1 MKKETLFLSITA
13 IIIGICIPK
22 FAIGQ
27 YNNLSKSQLITKIEK
42 LEETNK
48 NLKQELT
55 DKTTELNTFMEKA
68 KGQKYSPEIDEM
80 LNIEDT
86 TLFNVGFKQFDL
98 ASVHPRSREMYQW
111 ISNIHGLG
119 KLLKQIK
126 EEHLSIENLNAI
138 ITNPNLPATTK
149 AASLEQLPLLNTSI
163 KENIRTADKL
173 REKIELSY
181 NEMKKTFSISQM
193 DYYNGL
199 VDKLN
204 NYINLYFE

>member
-55 DKTTELNTFMEKA
+55 DKTTELNTFKEKA
-68 KGQKYSPEIDEM
+68 KSQKYSPEIDEM

-98 ASVHPRSREMYQW
+98 TSVHPRSREMYQW

-119 KLLKQIK
+119 ELLKQIK

-138 ITNPNLPATTK
+138 ITNPSLPATTK
-149 AASLEQLPLLNTSI
+149 SASLEQLPLLNTSI
-163 KENIRTADKL
+163 KENIRNADKL
-173 REKIELSY
+173 REIIELSY

>member
-27 YNNLSKSQLITKIEK
+27 YNNLSKSQLISKIEK
-42 LEETNK
+42 LEEANK
-48 NLKQELT
+48 NLEQELK
-55 DKTTELNTFMEKA
+55 DKTAELNTFKEKA
-68 KGQKYSPEIDEM
+68 KDQKYSPEIDEM

-86 TLFNVGFKQFDL
+86 TLFNVGFKQFDP

-111 ISNIHGLG
+111 IINIHSLG
-119 KLLKQIK
+119 EILNQIK
-126 EEHLSIENLNAI
+126 EEHLSIENHNDI
-138 ITNPNLPATTK
+138 ITNPNFPATTK
-149 AASLEQLPLLNTSI
+149 SASLEQLPLLNTSI
-163 KENIRTADKL
+163 TEHIRNADKL

-181 NEMKKTFSISQM
+181 NEMKKTFSIGQI

>member
-1 MKKETLFLSITA
+1 MKKEALFLSITA

-27 YNNLSKSQLITKIEK
+27 YNNLSKSQLISKIEK
-42 LEETNK
+42 LEEKNK
-48 NLKQELT
+48 NLEQELT
-55 DKTTELNTFMEKA
+55 DKTAELNAFKEKA

-86 TLFNVGFKQFDL
+86 TIFNVGFKQFDPT
-98 ASVHPRSREMYQW
+98 SVHPRSREMYQW

-119 KLLKQIK
+119 ELLKQIK

-149 AASLEQLPLLNTSI
+149 SASLEQLPLLNTSI
-163 KENIRTADKL
+163 KENIRNADKL
-173 REKIELSY
+173 REIIELSY

-204 NYINLYFE
+204 NYINPYFE

>member
-1 MKKETLFLSITA
+1 MKKEALFLSITA

-27 YNNLSKSQLITKIEK
+27 YNNLSKSQLISKIEK
-42 LEETNK
+42 LEEKNK
-48 NLKQELT
+48 NLEQELT
-55 DKTTELNTFMEKA
+55 DKTAELNAFKEKA

-86 TLFNVGFKQFDL
+86 TIFNVGFKQFDP
-98 ASVHPRSREMYQW
+98 ASVHPRSREMHQW

-119 KLLKQIK
+119 ELLKQIK

-149 AASLEQLPLLNTSI
+149 SASLEQLPLLNTSI
-163 KENIRTADKL
+163 KENIRNADKL
-173 REKIELSY
+173 REIIELSY

>member
-55 DKTTELNTFMEKA
+55 DKTTELNTFKEKA
-68 KGQKYSPEIDEM
+68 NGQKYSPEIDEM

-86 TLFNVGFKQFDL
+86 TIFNVGFKQFDP

-119 KLLKQIK
+119 EILIQIK

-138 ITNPNLPATTK
+138 ITNPSLPATTK
-149 AASLEQLPLLNTSI
+149 SASLEQLPLLNTSI

>member
-1 MKKETLFLSITA
+1 MKKETLFLSIIV

-22 FAIGQ
+22 YAIGQ
-27 YNNLSKSQLITKIEK
+27 YNNLSKSQLISKIEK
-42 LEETNK
+42 LEEKNK
-48 NLKQELT
+48 NLEQELT
-55 DKTTELNTFMEKA
+55 DKTAELNAFKEKA

-86 TLFNVGFKQFDL
+86 TIFNVGFKQFDP
-98 ASVHPRSREMYQW
+98 ASVHSRSREMYQW

-119 KLLKQIK
+119 EILIQIK

-149 AASLEQLPLLNTSI
+149 SASLEQLPLLNKSI
-163 KENIRTADKL
+163 KENIRNADKL
-173 REKIELSY
+173 REIIELSY

>member
-111 ISNIHGLG
+111 ISNIHGLD

-138 ITNPNLPATTK
+138 ITNLNLPATTK

>member
-1 MKKETLFLSITA
+1 MKRLSVILSLLLFV
-13 IIIGICIPK
+13 IGISIPK
-22 FAIGQ
+22 YAIGQ
-27 YNNLSKSQLITKIEK
+27 YEKLSKLEQLEK
-42 LEETNK
+42 LKALKSK
-48 NLKQELT
+48 NDSLIEQLNNRIAEL
-55 DKTTELNTFMEKA
+55 DSIKEKTQS
-68 KGQKYSPEIDEM
+68 QKYSPEIDEM

-86 TLFNVGFKQFDL
+86 TIFNVGFKQFDP

-119 KLLKQIK
+119 EILIQIK
-126 EEHLSIENLNAI
+126 EEHLSIENLNDI

-149 AASLEQLPLLNTSI
+149 SASLEQLPLLNTSI

>member
-1 MKKETLFLSITA
+1 MKKEVLFLSITA

-22 FAIGQ
+22 FAVGQ
-27 YNNLSKSQLITKIEK
+27 YNNMSKNQLISKIEK
-42 LEETNK
+42 LEEKNK
-48 NLKQELT
+48 SLEKELK
-55 DKTTELNTFMEKA
+55 DKNDELNAIKKKA
-68 KGQKYSPEIDEM
+68 QSQKYSPEIDEM

-86 TLFNVGFKQFDL
+86 TIFDLGFKQFDP

-111 ISNIHGLG
+111 ISNIHSLG
-119 KLLKQIK
+119 ELLKQIK

-138 ITNPNLPATTK
+138 ITDPNLPATTK
-149 AASLEQLPLLNTSI
+149 SVSREKLPSLNTNI
-163 KENIRTADKL
+163 KENIRNADKL
-173 REKIELSY
+173 REIIELSY

>member
-1 MKKETLFLSITA
+1 MKKEALFLSITA

-27 YNNLSKSQLITKIEK
+27 YNNLSKSQLISKIEK
-42 LEETNK
+42 LEEKNK
-48 NLKQELT
+48 NLEQELT
-55 DKTTELNTFMEKA
+55 DKTAELNAFKEKA

-86 TLFNVGFKQFDL
+86 TIFNVGFKQFDPT
-98 ASVHPRSREMYQW
+98 SVHPRSREMYQW

-119 KLLKQIK
+119 ELLKQIK

-149 AASLEQLPLLNTSI
+149 SASLEQLPLLNTSI
-163 KENIRTADKL
+163 KENIRNADKL
-173 REKIELSY
+173 REIIELSY